1 MMAFEISLEGKTAL
15 VTGGARGIGA
25 EICRKMAAAG
35 ADVAINYYHSD
46 IDRRAAATLASELR
60 ELGAR
65 VLLCECDVS
74 REDEV
79 CAMLRA
85 VTAEFGGVDIVV
97 NNAGILISKGLDA
110 LTLEQWRA
118 VTGVI
123 LDGAFLVSRYALP
136 VMRAGGAFVM
146 ISSNCA
152 INGGGGS
159 AAYPAAKA
167 GLEGLAKQIVVEYAA
182 KGIRANVIQP
192 AVIDTEMFRQR
203 YPTDEDVAAYGK
215 RMPAGRVGTPEDIAN
230 AAVFLASDCASYI
243 CGATLQVDGGRTYY
257 AKMK

>member
-1 MMAFEISLEGKTAL
+1 MAFEISLSGKNAL

-25 EICRKMAAAG
+25 EICRRLAKAG

-46 IDRRAAATLASELR
+46 ADRAAAGSLAGEIEAMGR
-60 ELGAR
+60 RA
-65 VLLCECDVS
+65 LLCECDVS
-74 REDEV
+74 KEDEV
-79 CAMLRA
+79 AEMTERLA
-85 VTAEFGGVDIVV
+85 GEFGSLEIVV
-97 NNAGILISKGLDA
+97 NNAGILISKPMEELSYR
-110 LTLEQWRA
+110 EWRA

-136 VMRAGGAFVM
+136 LMSGGAFVM

-167 GLEGLAKQIVVEYAA
+167 GLEGLARQIVIEYAG
-182 KGIRANVIQP
+182 KGIRANIIQP
-192 AVIDTEMFRQR
+192 SVIDTDMFRQR
-203 YPTDEDVAAYGK
+203 YPTDEDVANYGK
-215 RMPAGRVGTPEDIAN
+215 RMPVGRVGTPADIAN
-230 AAVFLASDCASYI
+230 AAVFLASDLAAYI
-243 CGATLQVDGGRTYY
+243 CGATLQVDGGRTFY